1 MIVFAWGGEHH
12 MQKVFGVSQIVAGID
27 KGLALSMFVAHR
39 GQGRHFRDQPVRGN
53 HSMLRIVNVQ
63 RVVIKRRQR
72 ANNAAHDCHWVG
84 IGPKAFE
91 ETAQLL
97 VDHGVML
104 DGIDEVV
111 FVFGIRQLT
120 I

>member
-1 MIVFAWGGEHH
+1 
-12 MQKVFGVSQIVAGID
+12 MQKVFGVTQIVAGID
-27 KGLALSMFVAHR
+27 KGLALSMFVAHG
-39 GQGRHFRDQPVRGN
+39 GQGRHFCDQPMRGN
-53 HSMLRIVNVQ
+53 HPMLRIINVQ

-97 VDHGVML
+97 VNHGVMF
-104 DGIDEVV
+104 DGIDKAI
-111 FVFGIRQLT
+111 FVFSIRQLT
-120 I
+120 VQ